1 MQSVAAIRKV
11 CEENG
16 VNLIVLTAPVY
27 TDYYKNFYDEDIT
40 NFYESLAKV
49 TDYWDFSSSFVSS
62 EPRFFYDSTH
72 FRNNIGEMMAT
83 RIAEKEYPDFTPAIT
98 AIPSDFGTYV
108 TSDTPHDYFTQRPAP
123 RTDNDTAVK
132 VPILTWH
139 QLTEESAAR
148 LPFRRRRS
156 ANRFRRFPM
165 PAATRFRLSS
175 CAITSTTVHRCP
187 RNPSFLHLTTAI

>member
-1 MQSVAAIRKV
+1 MAAIRKV

-49 TDYWDFSSSFVSS
+49 TDYWDFSSSSVSS

-72 FRNNIGEMMAT
+72 FRNNIGEMMAA

-98 AIPSDFGTYV
+98 TIPSDFGTYV
-108 TSDTPHDYFTQRPAP
+108 RLTRRMTISRSVCHRARTTTP
-123 RTDNDTAVK
+123 
-132 VPILTWH
+132 
-139 QLTEESAAR
+139 
-148 LPFRRRRS
+148 PFRV
-156 ANRFRRFPM
+156 PVL
-165 PAATRFRLSS
+165 T
-175 CAITSTTVHRCP
+175 CTS
-187 RNPSFLHLTTAI
+187 